1 MDWRYLGSGPLGI
14 LLAPPP
20 YRLRHCLQITL
31 KDSTIYN
38 SFFVHRAL
46 SRKHHESGGI
56 DSITIST
63 GNQEKK
69 KKMKKKKQKP
79 PKIHLVHPM
88 MVPMKEMAM
97 EEKGRGFGRTQSWVV
112 GESPRLENA
121 TLRKGRN
128 VMTDVWNMGEKALD
142 AVAEHAMKKDEVED
156 GISDKSSVEGGW
168 WLNGSVVCNVFY
180 LFIRKM

>member
-1 MDWRYLGSGPLGI
+1 
-14 LLAPPP
+14 
-20 YRLRHCLQITL
+20 
-31 KDSTIYN
+31 
-38 SFFVHRAL
+38 
-46 SRKHHESGGI
+46 
-56 DSITIST
+56 
-63 GNQEKK
+63 
-69 KKMKKKKQKP
+69 MKKKKQKP

-121 TLRKGRN
+121 TQRKGRN

-168 WLNGSVVCNVFY
+168 WMNGSVVCNVFY
-180 LFIRKM
+180 LFISHENVGSRKTSVKTSSVIKVNFIYKNVIMFGRAQKKI